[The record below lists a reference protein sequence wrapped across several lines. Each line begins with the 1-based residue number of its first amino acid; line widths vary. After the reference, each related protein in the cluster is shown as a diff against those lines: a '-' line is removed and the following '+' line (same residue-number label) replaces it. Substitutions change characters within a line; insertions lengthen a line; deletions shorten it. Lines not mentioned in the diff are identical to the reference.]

1 MGSSSEMLGIT
12 GINIQSHTVSEC
24 HTALPVET
32 TDLGNQL
39 VNMLV
44 CMGKA
49 MGALPHAGEVKLGL
63 ELCQPVFEVNGR
75 WFCRGEENLVQGHS
89 TDLLVCVCVTCHR
102 VQRTVSLAGFI
113 FNYF

>member
-1 MGSSSEMLGIT
+1 M
-12 GINIQSHTVSEC
+12 
-24 HTALPVET
+24 ET

-39 VNMLV
+39 VKMLV
-44 CMGKA
+44 SMGEA
-49 MGALPHAGEVKLGL
+49 TGVLLHAGEIKLGW

-75 WFCRGEENLVQGHS
+75 WFCRGENSVQGLS

-113 FNYF
+113 FNYFKPFEFSEP